1 MGKTIIEKIVA
12 AHTKDKCEP
21 GDTIWLDIDVRTAR
35 DFGGASVVEQLRAN
49 VKDAPVADAA
59 STFFTFDCN
68 APANTI
74 GYANNQMAC
83 RKFAWENGLRVYDVD
98 RGIGSHVVIEEG
110 IALPGVTLV
119 GTDSHLNL
127 LGAVGCL
134 GLGMGDTDVA
144 YAFATGRTWFLVP
157 PTVKIRVEG
166 ELPAGCTAK
175 DLTLKVVGQLKSSGL
190 LGVAAEYYG
199 AAVDA
204 LDLAGRI
211 TLASMTTEMGGV
223 IAFIPP
229 NDAVL
234 SHFEARLGER
244 PEPVA
249 ADADAAYSS
258 EIVVDLNG
266 MEPML
271 AMPGSPDGV
280 KPISE
285 VEQRDVAVNSVFIG
299 SCTNGRIEDMRAAA
313 DVLKERGVK
322 AGVMAMIVPA
332 TRGVFGQML
341 DEGLVSAFHKAGA
354 VVSNPGCGGCASGQ
368 IGMTGVGEVQ
378 VSTSN
383 RNFRGKQGAGSTYL
397 ASPVT
402 AALAAAF
409 GKITRGGQ

>member
-12 AHTKDKCEP
+12 AHTRDKSEP
-21 GDTIWLDIDVRTAR
+21 GDTVWLDIDVRTAR

-49 VKDAPVADAA
+49 VKDAPVADSAR
-59 STFFTFDCN
+59 TFFTFDCN

-83 RKFAWENGLRVYDVD
+83 RKFAWENGVKVYDVD
-98 RGIGSHVVIEEG
+98 RGIGSHVLMEEG
-110 IALPGVTLV
+110 IALPGTTLV

-144 YAFATGRTWFLVP
+144 YAFATGRTWFEVP
-157 PTVKIRVEG
+157 PTVKITVEG
-166 ELPAGCTAK
+166 ELPSGCTAK
-175 DLTLKVVGQLKSSGL
+175 DLTLKVVGQLKSNGL
-190 LGVAAEYYG
+190 LGMAAEYYG
-199 AAVDA
+199 PAIVA
-204 LDLAGRI
+204 LDLAGRV

-223 IAFIPP
+223 ISFITPT
-229 NDAVL
+229 DAVL
-234 SHFEARLGER
+234 SVFEAALGKR
-244 PEPVA
+244 PDTVF
-249 ADADAAYSS
+249 ADPDAAYAK
-258 EIVVDLNG
+258 EIVVDLAG

-271 AMPGSPDGV
+271 STPGAPDSV

-285 VEQRDVAVNSVFIG
+285 IEDRDVAVHSVFIG

-313 DVLKERGVK
+313 EVLEGKQVAE
-322 AGVMAMIVPA
+322 GVMAMIVPA
-332 TRGVFGQML
+332 TRSVFGRML
-341 DEGLVSAFHKAGA
+341 DEGLVALFHKAGA
-354 VVSNPGCGGCASGQ
+354 VVSNAGCGGCASGQ
-368 IGMTGVGEVQ
+368 IGMTGAGEVQ

-402 AALAAAF
+402 AALAAVF
-409 GKITRGGQ
+409 GKITRGAQ